1 MFSCVHVFM
10 KFSPVNIEERK
21 NLDIRPG
28 DTVRV
33 SQKIQEAGG
42 KTRLQAFE
50 GLVIARKHGKEA
62 GGTFTVRK
70 VASGV
75 GTEKI
80 FPLYSPM
87 IDTVRVL
94 RRSKVRKAKLYYIRK
109 KSAKDIRKK
118 MKGLAE
124 FVPVAVGKADLQ
136 NDAEQAQGGGEVAT
150 ETKE

>member
-1 MFSCVHVFM
+1 M

-21 NLDIRPG
+21 SLDIRPG

-118 MKGLAE
+118 MKGLAA
-124 FVPVAVGKADLQ
+124 FVPVAVVREAIS
-136 NDAEQAQGGGEVAT
+136 AMEVKEEAV
-150 ETKE
+150 ETKGTKE

>member
-1 MFSCVHVFM
+1 M

-21 NLDIRPG
+21 SLDIRPG

-118 MKGLAE
+118 MKGLAA
-124 FVPVAVGKADLQ
+124 FVPVAVVR
-136 NDAEQAQGGGEVAT
+136 EVVSAMEVKEEAV
-150 ETKE
+150 ETKGTKE

>member
-1 MFSCVHVFM
+1 MFSCFHVFM

-21 NLDIRPG
+21 SLDIRPG

-80 FPLYSPM
+80 FTLYSPM

-118 MKGLAE
+118 MKGLAA
-124 FVPVAVGKADLQ
+124 FVPVAVVREAIS
-136 NDAEQAQGGGEVAT
+136 AMEVKEEAV
-150 ETKE
+150 ETKGTKE

>member
-1 MFSCVHVFM
+1 MIM

-21 NLDIRPG
+21 SLDIRPG

-118 MKGLAE
+118 MKGLAA
-124 FVPVAVGKADLQ
+124 FVPVAVVR
-136 NDAEQAQGGGEVAT
+136 EVVSAMEVKEEAV
-150 ETKE
+150 ETKGTKE

>member
-1 MFSCVHVFM
+1 MFSCFHVFM

-21 NLDIRPG
+21 SLDIRPG

-118 MKGLAE
+118 MKGLAA
-124 FVPVAVGKADLQ
+124 FVPVAVVREAIS
-136 NDAEQAQGGGEVAT
+136 AMEVKEEAV
-150 ETKE
+150 ETKGTKE

>member
-1 MFSCVHVFM
+1 M

-21 NLDIRPG
+21 SLDIRPG

-33 SQKIQEAGG
+33 WQKIQEAGG

-70 VASGV
+70 VTSGV
-75 GTEKI
+75 GAEKI
-80 FPLYSPM
+80 FPLFFPM
-87 IDTVRVL
+87 IDKVHVL
-94 RRSKVRKAKLYYIRK
+94 RRSKVRKAKLYYIRE

-124 FVPVAVGKADLQ
+124 FVPFMGAS
-136 NDAEQAQGGGEVAT
+136 EEVPSMEAKEEVV

>member
-1 MFSCVHVFM
+1 M

-21 NLDIRPG
+21 SLDIRPG

-33 SQKIQEAGG
+33 WQKIQEAGG

-70 VASGV
+70 VTSGV

-80 FPLYSPM
+80 FPLFSPM
-87 IDTVRVL
+87 IDKVQVL
-94 RRSKVRKAKLYYIRK
+94 RRSKVRKAKLYYIRE

-124 FVPVAVGKADLQ
+124 FVPVMGA
-136 NDAEQAQGGGEVAT
+136 AEEAPSMEAKEEVV